1 MRIFVTG
8 ATGFVGA
15 HSARALLDAGHDVRL
30 LVRSKPA
37 VTDYFAR
44 HGHRVDD
51 LVLGDMRDQ
60 PLVAAAMKGCDAVLH
75 AAALVS
81 VDPKRADEIYRNN
94 VAGIDAVLGTAC
106 RLGIGRV
113 VYVSSLSVLFQPGV
127 SRIDES
133 VPLATP
139 ANAYARSKRDCDEH
153 VRRMQAD
160 GLPIQMTYPSGIFG
174 PDDPKLSEANHG
186 MASFVKVVPQTSSGF
201 QGVDVRDLALAHRFL
216 LENEAPNDATTA
228 RYIVAGTYYSWAEFR
243 ALLQRITGR
252 RIAGPRMPGWMMRA
266 MGRGVDAVRRLVPFE
281 TQVSAE
287 AMEYVTR
294 WAIADS
300 SRILAR
306 SGLRF
311 RLGEETYGD
320 TIRWL
325 VAAGHLD
332 TKYAGRLVH

>member
-1 MRIFVTG
+1 MKVFVTG

-30 LVRSKPA
+30 LVRSKEA
-37 VTDYFAR
+37 VTGYFAR
-44 HGHRVDD
+44 CGHRVDD
-51 LVLGDMRDQ
+51 LVQGDMRDQ
-60 PLVAAAMKGCDAVLH
+60 PLVERAMKGCDAVLH

-106 RLGIGRV
+106 RLGIGRI
-113 VYVSSLSVLFQPGV
+113 VYVSSLSVLFQKGV
-127 SRIDES
+127 TRIDEA
-133 VPLATP
+133 VPLGNP

-160 GLPIQMTYPSGIFG
+160 GMPIQMTYPAGIFG

-186 MASFVKVVPQTSSGF
+186 VASFVKVVPRTSTGL
-201 QGVDVRDLALAHRFL
+201 QGIDVRDLALVHRFL
-216 LENEAPNDATTA
+216 LEHDGPDDPGAA
-228 RYIVAGTYYSWAEFR
+228 RYIVGGHYYPWGEFR
-243 ALLQRITGR
+243 DLLRRVTGR
-252 RIAGPRMPGWMMRA
+252 RIAGPRLPGALLRA
-266 MGRGVDAVRRLVPFE
+266 MGRGTDLLRRLVPFE

-287 AMEYVTR
+287 AMDYVTR
-294 WAIADS
+294 WAVADS
-300 SRILAR
+300 AR
-306 SGLRF
+306 VVARTGLRF
-311 RLGEETYGD
+311 RPGEETFGD

-332 TKYAGRLVH
+332 AKYAGKLA